1 MRREDTSDHRNPG
14 RSTPAASA
22 LDGDAALAAFLRA
35 FGEGAFFDAH
45 EILEAFWV
53 GYSGADRDFYKGLI
67 QAAVALH
74 HASTGNA
81 LGAAGVGARA
91 RGHLAPYAPR
101 YQSVDVDAILARL
114 DAA

>member
-1 MRREDTSDHRNPG
+1 M
-14 RSTPAASA
+14 PAASA
-22 LDGDAALAAFLRA
+22 LDGDAALAAFLKA

-53 GYSGADRDFYKGLI
+53 SYTGADRDFYRGLI

-74 HASTGNA
+74 HSSTGNRV
-81 LGAAGVGARA
+81 GASGVAARA

-101 YQSVDVDAILARL
+101 HRSVDVDAILARL
-114 DAA
+114 AAA